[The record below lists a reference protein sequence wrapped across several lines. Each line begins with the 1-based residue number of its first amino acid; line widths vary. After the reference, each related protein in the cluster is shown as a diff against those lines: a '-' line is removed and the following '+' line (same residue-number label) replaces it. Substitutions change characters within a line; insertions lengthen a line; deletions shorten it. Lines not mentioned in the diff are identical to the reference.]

1 MWFKQAQI
9 FQLTDS
15 MRFSP
20 EDVAEKLAIF
30 TFEPCLPSLF
40 STQGWVPPAE
50 GEEGAP
56 LVRHI
61 NGYIAICLQIE
72 EKILPATV
80 IRQGVE
86 EKVKEI
92 TQAQNRKVYGKE
104 KLALK
109 DEVIFS
115 LLPRAFSKFTKIH
128 AYLDTKNHW
137 LILSTTNAKKT
148 EQFMSAFKKAMTED
162 VHAFELKKLSPT
174 LTHWLKHKDYP
185 MSFAVEKTCV
195 FQDPQQQNRVVRCQ
209 NQDLFAQSIQTL
221 IKEGCEVKKLALSWQ
236 DRIDFTLLDN
246 FSLQTIKY
254 KEELLAQAKD
264 MEAETSQQHF
274 DVDFLIMTGTLS
286 GLVKDLL
293 SLFMEE
299 ESKSN
304 KVVEETVSKIF

>member
-15 MRFSP
+15 MRFTP
-20 EDVAEKLAIF
+20 DEIGEKLSIF
-30 TFEPCLPSLF
+30 TFEPCLPTLF
-40 STQGWVPPAE
+40 STQGWVAPAE

-61 NGYIAICLQIE
+61 NGYIALCLQIE

-92 TQAQNRKVYGKE
+92 SQAQNRKVYGKE

-109 DEVIFS
+109 DEIIFS

-128 AYLDTKNHW
+128 AYIDTKNHW
-137 LILSTTNAKKT
+137 LILGTTNVKKT
-148 EQFMSAFKKAMTED
+148 EQFMSAFKKAITED
-162 VHAFELKKLSPT
+162 MHAFELKKLSPQ
-174 LTHWLKHKDYP
+174 LTHWLKHRDYP
-185 MSFAVEKTCV
+185 MSFAIEKTCV

-236 DRIDFTLLDN
+236 DRVDFTLLDN

-254 KEELLAQAKD
+254 KEELIAQAKD
-264 MEAETSQQHF
+264 MEAETAQQHF
-274 DVDFLIMTGTLS
+274 DVDFLIMTATLS
-286 GLVKDLL
+286 SLVKDLL
-293 SLFMEE
+293 SLFMEVQDIKE
-299 ESKSN
+299 VVKE
-304 KVVEETVSKIF
+304 KVSA